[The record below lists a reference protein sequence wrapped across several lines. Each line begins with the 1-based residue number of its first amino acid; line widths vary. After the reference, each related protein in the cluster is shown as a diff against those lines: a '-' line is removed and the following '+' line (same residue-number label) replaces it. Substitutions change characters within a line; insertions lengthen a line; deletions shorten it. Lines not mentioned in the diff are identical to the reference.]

1 MTGIPGSAPPGTTT
15 FPQAVGLGI
24 GVGDTSEEEID
35 PEAPLPMFEEQPT
48 MLAVDL
54 ALLPGE
60 SRSCKP
66 TQKALCLSLRT
77 L

>member
-1 MTGIPGSAPPGTTT
+1 MTGIPGSAPPETTA

-60 SRSCKP
+60 SRSCKLAFL
-66 TQKALCLSLRT
+66 T
-77 L
+77 